1 MSGGGL
7 LFPFGSFSAG
17 GSDVTPSAVNWGNIT
32 VTDEYSGVEENS
44 PVTLAAIDA
53 TIQLR
58 VVLGGGDGKVAWIK
72 NGVAQ
77 GYTSVSATVSAQ
89 VGDQLAVRI
98 SARPTPATSG
108 NYISG
113 TATVYNDSD
122 GAAVLDTF
130 TYEAQYVYSLL

>member
-17 GSDVTPSAVNWGNIT
+17 GSDVTPSVVNWANIT
-32 VTDEYSGVEENS
+32 LTNDDGVEENAA
-44 PVTLAAIDA
+44 VTLAAIDA

-72 NGVAQ
+72 NGVAA
-77 GYTSVSATVSAQ
+77 GYTTASATVSAQ

-98 SARPTPATSG
+98 SARPKPATSG

-122 GAAVLDTF
+122 GGASLDTF